1 MLKVYEMSVLY
12 HPGKANVVA
21 KSLNRMTMGSV
32 SHIDK
37 AMKDLVRDVHR
48 LARLGGEIRRSFG
61 WWFHG
66 PC

>member
-1 MLKVYEMSVLY
+1 MSVRY
-12 HPGKANVVA
+12 HFGKANMVVGA
-21 KSLNRMTMGSV
+21 LSRMTMGSV